1 MAEVGWSFV
10 PVLTQQ
16 SSSAPAKTVAIS
28 QTRRASVERSHRALP
43 KPFRTSLGNCP
54 RALPGGHEWTVILT
68 SKRFIHGAAKGQSPL
83 YRLMPCSSAPT
94 GIDAIPEITAA
105 ERIDKI
111 GNMSALAIIEASE
124 TTAKDIE
131 EAGQAAVDIAA
142 DIMMEAQQLATELRE
157 NGKKMSEHL
166 REFAVLARKVST
178 AMRDTR
184 ADVLNPS
191 DNVGSLPTPDG
202 N

>member
-1 MAEVGWSFV
+1 MTEIRQ
-10 PVLTQQ
+10 L
-16 SSSAPAKTVAIS
+16 IE
-28 QTRRASVERSHRALP
+28 VERGVEEALR
-43 KPFRTSLGNCP
+43 KFAG
-54 RALPGGHEWTVILT
+54 
-68 SKRFIHGAAKGQSPL
+68 HGANG
-83 YRLMPCSSAPT
+83 
-94 GIDAIPEITAA
+94 GGEVPEITAA

-111 GNMSALAIIEASE
+111 GNMSALAIVEASE

-142 DIMMEAQQLATELRE
+142 DIMEEARRLATELRE

-166 REFAVLARKVST
+166 KEFVTLAKKVST

-191 DNVGSLPTPDG
+191 ETLHKN
-202 N
+202 